1 MDLGSLAMGSLALPI
16 VGSLGGSLG
25 LGSLFQNASSG
36 GGSGDSLTGLIPT
49 DILGGL
55 IPTDLLGGMS

>member
-1 MDLGSLAMGSLALPI
+1 MGIGSIVMGSLALPV

-25 LGSLFQNASSG
+25 LGSLLQGASSG
-36 GGSGDSLTGLIPT
+36 GGSGDSLTGLLPG

-55 IPTDLLGGMS
+55 S